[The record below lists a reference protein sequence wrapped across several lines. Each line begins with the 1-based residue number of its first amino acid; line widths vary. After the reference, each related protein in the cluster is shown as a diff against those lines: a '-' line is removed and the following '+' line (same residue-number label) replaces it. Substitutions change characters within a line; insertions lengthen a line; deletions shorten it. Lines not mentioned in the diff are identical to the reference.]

1 MMLPIIATPKYD
13 MIVPS
18 TGEAITYRPYLVREE
33 KVLLIALESQDDA
46 QIENAVESVLK
57 ACIESK
63 INIKDLTTFD
73 IEFMFVTLRSKSVGE
88 GIKVGIKCEEEVCE
102 ESNEL
107 KIDLEKV
114 IVINLEDEVEKHIKL
129 SDDMSLDVRWPR
141 NRDRLS
147 NKQRETQTDAILN
160 MLAKCIETVYHGEE
174 IHNMKDV
181 THKEAVTFVESLST
195 DNFKDIMEVME
206 KAPVLHYDL
215 EFKCK
220 ACGHENVR
228 ELNGLVDFFT

>member
-1 MMLPIIATPKYD
+1 MMLPIIATPKYE

-33 KVLLIALESQDDA
+33 KVLLIALESQDDTA
-46 QIENAVESVLK
+46 IENAVESVLK

-63 INIKDLTTFD
+63 IDIKSLTTFD

-88 GIKVGIKCEEEVCE
+88 GIKVGIKCESCE
-102 ESNEL
+102 ESNEI
-107 KIDLEKV
+107 KIELEKV
-114 IVINLEDEVEKHIKL
+114 IVTNLEDEVDKHIKL
-129 SDDMSLDVRWPR
+129 SDDMSIDVRWPT
-141 NRDRLS
+141 NKDRLS
-147 NKQRETQTDAILN
+147 NKQRETQTDAIIN
-160 MLAKCIETVYHGEE
+160 MLAKCIATVYHGED

-181 THKEAVTFVESLST
+181 THKEATSFIESLST
-195 DNFKDIMEVME
+195 DNFQSIMAVMD